1 MPLIF
6 KCSAQ
11 ASQFQVVDVPPPKSK
26 QKRVG
31 IRRANVSKKIDGVQE
46 KNVFQKDI
54 PTVAMNRKMA
64 RAALARNGNLRRSQS
79 TRRSKSPSHR
89 KIVEQQAK
97 VVNKKPEPTE
107 VPIMNRNPRND
118 ANTKIKEDITNAT
131 KKSEKYELQAFPR
144 ISVDEMDKKREA
156 HNDVVEQSP
165 TSENNMPQP
174 NDIPDEE
181 LRDEVEKYENTYD
194 HDEPYRSHFRFDEYG
209 SVSQEEQSCSLLP
222 MKGKSHDQQRGM
234 SHDQQRGMPHGQHK
248 EKSQDQHA
256 SNGAFSNTVASAGAL
271 AVGATLMVGEG
282 VHTVVQKAIMSM
294 NSCTMKGKI
303 QFQRIRKLYLSV
315 FLLR

>member
-11 ASQFQVVDVPPPKSK
+11 ASQFQVVDVPAPKSK

-31 IRRANVSKKIDGVQE
+31 IKRANVNKRIEGVQE

-64 RAALARNGNLRRSQS
+64 RAALARNGNLKRSQT

-89 KIVEQQAK
+89 KIVEQAK
-97 VVNKKPEPTE
+97 VVTKKSELTEAPVLNRNHRSNSNMKIKEEINNVTKKPEP
-107 VPIMNRNPRND
+107 
-118 ANTKIKEDITNAT
+118 
-131 KKSEKYELQAFPR
+131 QAFPR
-144 ISVDEMDKKREA
+144 MSVDELDTKREA
-156 HNDVVEQSP
+156 HNDVLDQTQEAD
-165 TSENNMPQP
+165 NNMPQL
-174 NDIPDEE
+174 NDVPDEE
-181 LRDEVEKYENTYD
+181 VRDEVEKYENTYEQ
-194 HDEPYRSHFRFDEYG
+194 DEPYRSHFRFDEYG
-209 SVSQEEQSCSLLP
+209 SVSQEEQPCTMFP
-222 MKGKSHDQQRGM
+222 MTDKSHDQQKEI
-234 SHDQQRGMPHGQHK
+234 SQNQQ
-248 EKSQDQHA
+248 A

-294 NSCTMKGKI
+294 NSCTMKGK
-303 QFQRIRKLYLSV
+303 KL
-315 FLLR
+315 FK